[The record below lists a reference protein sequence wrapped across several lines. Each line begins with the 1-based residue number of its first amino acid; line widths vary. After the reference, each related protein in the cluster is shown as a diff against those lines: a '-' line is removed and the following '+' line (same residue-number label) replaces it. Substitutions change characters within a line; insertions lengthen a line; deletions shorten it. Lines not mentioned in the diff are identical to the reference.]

1 MTIIMGHYFYWHPIH
16 DIPFLIWIIQANFV
30 FTSHMATFLFK
41 HIIFGPVS
49 SRRLGR
55 SLGINVLPA
64 NRKICNF
71 NCIYC
76 ECGWTENISPDK
88 VSYPETGEIITS
100 LEERLSELKSKG
112 AEPDAITFAGN
123 GEPTLHPDFT
133 HLVSLVIQQRD
144 IWAPLARVAVLT
156 NGTLIYNEPI
166 FNALATVDLNIIK
179 LDSGR
184 QETIRFINQ
193 PRTDFDLARFV
204 EALRRFDNNVI
215 IQTLFFR
222 GTYNGKIIDNTTQ
235 EEINAWLEIV
245 EEIRP
250 REVMVYSFHR
260 DTPERGLERIPES
273 KLLTIARKV
282 EKLGIKT
289 RVTP

>member
-1 MTIIMGHYFYWHPIH
+1 MG
-16 DIPFLIWIIQANFV
+16 
-30 FTSHMATFLFK
+30 TFLFK

-76 ECGWTENISPDK
+76 ECGWTENIEPGT
-88 VSYPETGEIITS
+88 VTFPETVEIIS
-100 LEERLSELKSKG
+100 ALEERLSVLKSKG

-123 GEPTLHPDFT
+123 GEPTLHPDFNT
-133 HLVSLVIQQRD
+133 IVSQVIQQRD
-144 IWAPLARVAVLT
+144 IWAPKAQVAVLT
-156 NGTLIYNEPI
+156 NGTLISREPI
-166 FNALATVDLNIIK
+166 FNALRTVDQNIIK
-179 LDSGR
+179 LDSGI

-193 PRTDFDLARFV
+193 PQAEFD
-204 EALRRFDNNVI
+204 LRRFTETLLKFENNFT

-222 GTYNGKIIDNTTQ
+222 GIFNGKAINNTTP
-235 EEINAWLEIV
+235 EEINAWLNILNEV
-245 EEIRP
+245 KP
-250 REVMVYSFHR
+250 SEVMVYSFHR
-260 DTPERGLERIPES
+260 ATPERGLERIPES
-273 KLLTIARKV
+273 ELSAIAKKV
-282 EKLGIKT
+282 EELGIKT